1 MPKKYD
7 WLTVSILIGL
17 PGSGKT
23 TYINQFAPQYNAIF
37 DDILAVE
44 DVIRFKNT
52 CKEFGGLIVIAD
64 CNLCNENNLYILEH
78 ILNNEIG
85 REVKI
90 EKIYFENNPDACRA
104 NVAMRNDGRNV
115 EGSITN
121 LSMIYSPPK
130 DAIRIWSATLRR
142 NKHDI

>member
-78 ILNNEIG
+78 ILNDEID
-85 REVKI
+85 REAKI
-90 EKIYFENNPDACRA
+90 EKIYFENNPEACRA
-104 NVAMRNDGRNV
+104 NVARRNDGRDV
-115 EGSITN
+115 EGSITS
-121 LSMIYSPPK
+121 LSLIYSPPK
-130 DAIRIWSATLRR
+130 DAIRIWSM
-142 NKHDI
+142 

>member
-1 MPKKYD
+1 MPEKYD

-23 TYINQFAPQYNAIF
+23 TYINQFAPKYNAIF
-37 DDILAVE
+37 DDILSPE

-52 CKEFGGLIVIAD
+52 CIEFGGLIVIAD
-64 CNLCNENNLYILEH
+64 CNLCNEKNLYVLEH
-78 ILNNEIG
+78 ILKNEIG

-104 NVAMRNDGRNV
+104 NVSRRNDQRNV
-115 EGSITN
+115 EGSIEN
-121 LSMIYSPPK
+121 LSRFYNPPK
-130 DAIRIWSATLRR
+130 DAIRIWSE
-142 NKHDI
+142 